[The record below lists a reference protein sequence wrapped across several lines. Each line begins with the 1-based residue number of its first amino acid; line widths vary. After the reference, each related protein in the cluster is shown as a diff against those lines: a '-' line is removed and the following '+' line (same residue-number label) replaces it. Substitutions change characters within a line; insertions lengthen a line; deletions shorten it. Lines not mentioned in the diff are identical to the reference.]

1 MLIFKFLEDGRVDK
15 AIEFIEKY
23 DHFIDDKSINF
34 YFVKKISLIKLSL
47 GAVSLLDNI
56 INESNKVKNS
66 FLDNELYRF
75 SSINAEGEH
84 LDEIIMFANELR
96 SFFKFK
102 FGF

>member
-1 MLIFKFLEDGRVDK
+1 MLIFNFLEDGRVDK
-15 AIEFIEKY
+15 AIGLIERY

-47 GAVSLLDNI
+47 GTISLLDNV

-66 FLDNELYRF
+66 FLDNKLYRF
-75 SSINAEGEH
+75 SSIKSEGRH

-96 SFFKFK
+96 DFFKFK